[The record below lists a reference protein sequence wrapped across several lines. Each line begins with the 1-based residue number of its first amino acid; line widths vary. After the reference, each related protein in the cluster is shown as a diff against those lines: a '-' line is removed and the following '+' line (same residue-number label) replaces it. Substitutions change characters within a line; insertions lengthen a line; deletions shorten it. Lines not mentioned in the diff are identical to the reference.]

1 MFSPSH
7 VMAHGSSPPDLPNN
21 MAAVTAANAARTR
34 SAHQANACQVQVTLI
49 TGIIYTAETR
59 GGKVALHRAVEAQ
72 FHPLVPSMP
81 FPPLIALSFSVLKRM
96 R

>member
-1 MFSPSH
+1 
-7 VMAHGSSPPDLPNN
+7 MARGSSPPDLPNN

-59 GGKVALHRAVEAQ
+59 GGKVALHRAVEAH

-81 FPPLIALSFSVLKRM
+81 FPPSHSTVFLCSKKNALKEH
-96 R
+96 